1 VINQESVAT
10 RKLNTP
16 FVKSVL
22 KSKVG
27 AKKQKDNNKN
37 SEVVINEEDIDI
49 LEIPM
54 MQEMKEKYE

>member
-1 VINQESVAT
+1 MINQESVAT

>member
-1 VINQESVAT
+1 MINQESVAT

-27 AKKQKDNNKN
+27 AKKQKDNNKS